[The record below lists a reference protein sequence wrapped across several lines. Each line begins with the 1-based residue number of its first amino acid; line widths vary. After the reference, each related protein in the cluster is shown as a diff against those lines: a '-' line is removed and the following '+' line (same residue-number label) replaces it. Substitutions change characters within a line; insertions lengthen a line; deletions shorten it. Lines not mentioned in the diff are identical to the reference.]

1 MPPQET
7 VDVDDCDGAQAQDE
21 SGQHQKEP
29 NEFDPIH
36 SGPIVAH
43 RATLLL
49 SVPWCVYLVRCKDG
63 SLYTGIAKDVAARVA
78 RHNAGTGAKYTR
90 SRLPVTLAYE
100 KKMKN
105 ETAARKR
112 EAAIKRLTKAEKE
125 ALLP

>member
-1 MPPQET
+1 MPW
-7 VDVDDCDGAQAQDE
+7 
-21 SGQHQKEP
+21 
-29 NEFDPIH
+29 F
-36 SGPIVAH
+36 
-43 RATLLL
+43 
-49 SVPWCVYLVRCKDG
+49 VYLVRCKDG

>member
-1 MPPQET
+1 MPW
-7 VDVDDCDGAQAQDE
+7 
-21 SGQHQKEP
+21 
-29 NEFDPIH
+29 F
-36 SGPIVAH
+36 
-43 RATLLL
+43 
-49 SVPWCVYLVRCKDG
+49 VYLERSKDAEI
-63 SLYTGIAKDVAARVA
+63 YTGIAKDVAARVA